1 MKALF
6 LNIAMFRDIQ
16 YVNKALIHPL
26 PLVHFFVDPQNIYFT
41 ILKSGQKTILSINCP
56 NYINLSH
63 SNSLQVKH
71 FNLIYV
77 IRMNIIKLLKF
88 FLLIVVFW

>member
-6 LNIAMFRDIQ
+6 LNIAMFRDISQ

-26 PLVHFFVDPQNIYFT
+26 PLVNFFVDPQNIYFT
-41 ILKSGQKTILSINCP
+41 IFKSNQKTI
-56 NYINLSH
+56 YINLSI

-77 IRMNIIKLLKF
+77 IRLNIIYLLKF
-88 FLLIVVFW
+88 FY